1 MASYFFKL
9 TIATSLILLGSGGF
23 LLYESASHG
32 GQTQLAELLSG
43 AVLITLGIF
52 LLCSQTRLV
61 LRDAA
66 LHRIGIRKVVQPQ
79 RFRAS

>member
-23 LLYESASHG
+23 LLYESASRG
-32 GQTQLAELLSG
+32 GPTQLAELLSG
-43 AVLITLGIF
+43 AVVITLGIF

-61 LRDAA
+61 LQDAA
-66 LHRIGIRKVVQPQ
+66 LHRIGTRKVVQPP
-79 RFRAS
+79 RVRAS